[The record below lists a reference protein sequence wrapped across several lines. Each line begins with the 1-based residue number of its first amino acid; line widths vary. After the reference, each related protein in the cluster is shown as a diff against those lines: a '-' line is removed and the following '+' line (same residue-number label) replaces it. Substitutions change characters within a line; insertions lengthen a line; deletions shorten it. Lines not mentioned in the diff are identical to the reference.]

1 MQPADDV
8 TSTRITYQQ
17 ITAEDWPF
25 FVALQRDPR
34 ISRYLASAR
43 DDEAMRA
50 AFDSRLPRWAPGSS
64 HWLCLVM
71 REKRSGEPFGVT
83 GFIDRGD
90 GIAEV
95 GYLLATRVHGQGL
108 GYESLQAICGYA
120 FQVCHY
126 RKLVAT
132 VTVGNE
138 PSKRVLEKSGFVL
151 EGTLRENYFIDDRWQ
166 DDWLFGLLAREFTP
180 G

>member
-1 MQPADDV
+1 MQPADYV
-8 TSTRITYQQ
+8 TSARITYQQ
-17 ITAEDWPF
+17 INSDDWPF
-25 FVALQRDPR
+25 FVALQQDPR
-34 ISRYLASAR
+34 IACYLASSHN
-43 DDEAMRA
+43 DDAMRE
-50 AFDSRLPRWAPGSS
+50 AFESRLPRWEPGSR

-71 REKRSGEPFGVT
+71 REKTSGEPFGVT
-83 GFIDRGD
+83 GFIDRGE

-108 GYESLQAICGYA
+108 GYESLHALCDYA
-120 FQVCHY
+120 FQVCGY

-138 PSKRVLEKSGFVL
+138 PSKRVLEKAGFKI
-151 EGTLRENYFIDDRWQ
+151 EGTLRENYFLEGRWQ
-166 DDWLFGLLAREFTP
+166 DDWLFGLLAHECAS

>member
-1 MQPADDV
+1 MQPADYV
-8 TSTRITYQQ
+8 TSARITYQQ
-17 ITAEDWPF
+17 INSDDWPF
-25 FVALQRDPR
+25 FVALQQDPR
-34 ISRYLASAR
+34 IACYLASSHS
-43 DDEAMRA
+43 DDAMRE
-50 AFDSRLPRWAPGSS
+50 AFECRLPRWEPGSR

-71 REKRSGEPFGVT
+71 REKTSGEPFGVT
-83 GFIDRGD
+83 GFIDRGE

-108 GYESLQAICGYA
+108 GYESLYALCDYA
-120 FQVCHY
+120 FQVCGY

-138 PSKRVLEKSGFVL
+138 PSKRVLEKAGFKI
-151 EGTLRENYFIDDRWQ
+151 EGTLRENYFLEGRWQ
-166 DDWLFGLLAREFTP
+166 DDWLFGLLAHECAS

>member
-1 MQPADDV
+1 MQPADYI
-8 TSTRITYQQ
+8 TSARITYQQ
-17 ITAEDWPF
+17 ITPEDWPF
-25 FVALQRDPR
+25 FLALQRDPR
-34 ISRYLASAR
+34 VSCYLDSSRQ
-43 DDEAMRA
+43 DDTLRA
-50 AFDSRLPRWAPGSS
+50 AFECRLPRWEPGSR

-71 REKRSGEPFGVT
+71 REKTSGEPFGVT
-83 GFIDRGD
+83 GFIDRGE
-90 GIAEV
+90 GITEV

-108 GYESLQAICGYA
+108 GYESLHAVCDYA
-120 FQVCHY
+120 FQVCGY

-138 PSKRVLEKSGFVL
+138 PSRRVLEKAGFVL
-151 EGTLRENYFIDDRWQ
+151 EGTLRENYLLDGRWQ

>member
-1 MQPADDV
+1 MQPADYI

-25 FVALQRDPR
+25 FMALQREPR
-34 ISRYLASAR
+34 IARYLASSR
-43 DDEAMRA
+43 QEETVRA
-50 AFDSRLPRWAPGSS
+50 AFESRLPRWEPGSR

-71 REKRSGEPFGVT
+71 REKTSGEPFGVT
-83 GFIDRGD
+83 GFIDQGE

-108 GYESLQAICGYA
+108 GLESLRAVCDYA
-120 FQVCHY
+120 FQVCGY
-126 RKLVAT
+126 RKLAAT
-132 VTVGNE
+132 VTVGNT
-138 PSKRVLEKSGFVL
+138 PSKRVLEKAGFVL
-151 EGTLRENYFIDDRWQ
+151 EGTLRENYFLDGFWQ